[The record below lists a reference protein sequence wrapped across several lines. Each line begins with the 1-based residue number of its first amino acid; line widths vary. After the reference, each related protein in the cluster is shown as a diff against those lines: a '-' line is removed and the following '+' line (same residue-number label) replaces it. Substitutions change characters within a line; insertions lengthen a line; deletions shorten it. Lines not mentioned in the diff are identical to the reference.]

1 MTSANQEASESEPE
15 FWQALQ
21 EDRLNYTPTAG
32 SVSLARRR
40 AARLVT
46 QWGHPELAWST
57 ALVVSELATN
67 ARAP

>member
-1 MTSANQEASESEPE
+1 MTSAQEAAQPSPEPV
-15 FWQALQ
+15 LQ
-21 EDRLNYTPTAG
+21 EDRLSYTPTAG